1 MWLTCLTRMALSCFF
16 KLSHRY
22 QSCKYGKFFFSSS
35 MQYWLRDEWKCQKK
49 NPGSQRSTPGVNRVY
64 SGIQDCHSDKPTNKS
79 TNKQTSVFHSN
90 SVLEIKVIDGHQHKK
105 LDFSNCSTTYC
116 FEASILIPT
125 STEDKFPSFSLNK
138 LLPARKGCLQCFP
151 PTITTHVF
159 PRNLTAS

>member
-1 MWLTCLTRMALSCFF
+1 MWLTCLIRMALSCFF

-22 QSCKYGKFFFSSS
+22 QSCKYGNFFFSSS

-79 TNKQTSVFHSN
+79 TNKQTSVFHFN
-90 SVLEIKVIDGHQHKK
+90 SVLEIKVIDGRQHKK

>member
-22 QSCKYGKFFFSSS
+22 QSCKYGNFFFPQACNIGWE
-35 MQYWLRDEWKCQKK
+35 MNENVKK

-79 TNKQTSVFHSN
+79 TNKQTSVFHFN
-90 SVLEIKVIDGHQHKK
+90 SVLEIKVIDGRQHKK